1 MLCTGSRFDSCRSSP
16 IYMFI
21 NVCHGSYQHQSC
33 GTKCSHPPIMQQSLV
48 PQQVHTPPPGFS
60 LWKPTII
67 KGYKVKYPLLFVVCT
82 AYVFLLLKSMTN
94 PSLPVRHRP
103 NLRAFLS
110 QPTICLTLVHF
121 SCSQPYAQDGM
132 IRAMIPHRLQARCN
146 ASHVVSRWDSTRF
159 RIGLCLVR
167 AEQDRRPV
175 RSIQM
180 GTLRLPGVPCSTISA
195 NINKMFSL
203 FTTKLLV
210 NYFVPK
216 Y

>member
-48 PQQVHTPPPGFS
+48 PQQVHTPPPVFS

-94 PSLPVRHRP
+94 PSLPVRQHGATQVTWSAAGTA
-103 NLRAFLS
+103 LDSESAFVLS
-110 QPTICLTLVHF
+110 GQNKTDGPSAPSKWVRYGFREFH
-121 SCSQPYAQDGM
+121 AQQFQQILIKCFPFLQLNFLWIILCQNISVGM
-132 IRAMIPHRLQARCN
+132 VC
-146 ASHVVSRWDSTRF
+146 
-159 RIGLCLVR
+159 
-167 AEQDRRPV
+167 
-175 RSIQM
+175 
-180 GTLRLPGVPCSTISA
+180 
-195 NINKMFSL
+195 
-203 FTTKLLV
+203 
-210 NYFVPK
+210 
-216 Y
+216 